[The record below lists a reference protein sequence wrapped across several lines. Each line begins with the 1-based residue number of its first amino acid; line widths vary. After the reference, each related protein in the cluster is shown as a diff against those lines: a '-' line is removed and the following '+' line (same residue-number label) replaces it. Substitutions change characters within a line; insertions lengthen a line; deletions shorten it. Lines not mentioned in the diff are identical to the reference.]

1 MRLLKQFVPVAVVG
15 FGGSAIMGAVRGG
28 ALLTLLSGVAVAAL
42 AVFVY
47 ARTVRWS
54 ERRAPVEVAA
64 QGASGAVARGT
75 LIGVA
80 LFAAVIVSIAV
91 VGGYRIGGPGSP
103 AAAVGLLGV
112 MAAAAVTEEL
122 VFRGILFR
130 IVEERA
136 GTWPAMVLTSL
147 LFGLAHLLNP
157 HAGLWGAIAIAI
169 EAGGMLAAAYA
180 ATRTLWVPIG
190 VHFGWNFAAA
200 GIFGTEVSGNGV
212 AQGLLHGVTSGPA
225 VLTGGEFGP
234 EASVFAVVAGLLLTV
249 VFMRLA
255 RRRGNVVPFRRGA
268 DATLAR

>member
-1 MRLLKQFVPVAVVG
+1 MRLLKQFVPVAVVA
-15 FGGSAIMGAVRGG
+15 FGGNAIMGVVQGSP
-28 ALLTLLSGVAVAAL
+28 LLTLLFGVAMAAL

-54 ERRAPVEVAA
+54 EGRTPAEVAT
-64 QGASGAVARGT
+64 QGAAGTVAKGA

-91 VGGYRIGGPGSP
+91 VGGYRIDGLGSP

-112 MAAAAVTEEL
+112 MAAVAVNEEL
-122 VFRGILFR
+122 LFRGILFR
-130 IVEERA
+130 IVEERI
-136 GTWPAMVLTSL
+136 GTWPALVLTSL
-147 LFGLAHLLNP
+147 LFGLSHLLNP
-157 HAGLWGAIAIAI
+157 HASLWGAIAIAI
-169 EAGGMLAAAYA
+169 EAGSMLAAAYA

-200 GIFGTEVSGNGV
+200 GIFGAEVSGSGV
-212 AQGLLHGVTSGPA
+212 AQGLLSGVTSGPA
-225 VLTGGEFGP
+225 ALTGGEFGP
-234 EASVFAVVAGLLLTV
+234 EASLFAVVAGLLLTV